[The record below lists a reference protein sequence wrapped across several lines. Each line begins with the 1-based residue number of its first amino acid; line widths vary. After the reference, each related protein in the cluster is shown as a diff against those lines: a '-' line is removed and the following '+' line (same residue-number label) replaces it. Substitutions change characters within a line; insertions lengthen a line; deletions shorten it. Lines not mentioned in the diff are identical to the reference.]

1 MSSNPP
7 KNLKP
12 EEIPQL
18 VFLTFDDSINSNV
31 INYYNDIVKGRFNP
45 NGCPIGLTYY
55 LSHDWTDY
63 SLVNQLYNEGHE
75 IASHT
80 VS

>member
-1 MSSNPP
+1 MSTDPP
-7 KNLKP
+7 NNLRA

-18 VFLTFDDSINSNV
+18 VFLTFDDAV
-31 INYYNDIVKGRFNP
+31 RDYKMVYYDRIFQGRYNP

-55 LSHDWTDY
+55 VCHDRTDY
-63 SLVNQLYNEGHE
+63 TLVNQLYNEGHE

-80 VS
+80 VT